1 MDRRTFSKKT
11 FQAATI
17 VALSS
22 YIPAF
27 RKQNA
32 SVRLGAPLFG
42 KLDDPDSWVAAVKKQ
57 GFRAAYCPI
66 QPGAATETIKAYENA
81 ARKADIV
88 IAEVGAW
95 RNPLSDDAKTAQEAF
110 KKCVVALVLAEAI
123 GANCCVNISGSKN
136 PTKWAGP
143 HKENLTQATFDQ
155 IVEITRKIIDEVKPT
170 RTYFTLEF
178 MPWSYPDSVDSYLRI
193 IKAVNRKQFAVHMD
207 PMNIIE
213 SPRDFFGNAA
223 IIKDCFK
230 RLGSL
235 IRSCHGKDIFLKD
248 DVYTPQLVECRP
260 GLGQLDYRTYLT
272 ELSKL
277 KNIPLMLEHLPNAEE
292 YEKAAAYVRSVGN
305 EVGVTL

>member
-1 MDRRTFSKKT
+1 MDRRTFSKNT
-11 FQAATI
+11 LQAATI
-17 VALSS
+17 VALSP
-22 YIPAF
+22 YLPVF
-27 RKQNA
+27 KKQKA

-42 KLDDPDSWVAAVKKQ
+42 KLDDPDSWVAAIKKQ
-57 GFRAAYCPI
+57 GFRAAYCPV
-66 QPGAATETIKAYENA
+66 QPGASADTIKAYETA

-95 RNPLSDDAKTAQEAF
+95 SNPLSYDAKTAQEAF
-110 KKCVVALVLAEAI
+110 KKCVDALVLAEAI

-155 IVEITRKIIDEVKPT
+155 IVEITRKIIGEVKPT

-193 IKAVNRKQFAVHMD
+193 IKAVNRKQFAVHLD

-213 SPRDFFGNAA
+213 SPRDFFGNGD

-230 RLGSL
+230 RLGPQ

>member
-1 MDRRTFSKKT
+1 MNRRTFSKT
-11 FQAATI
+11 ALQAATI
-17 VALSS
+17 VALNP
-22 YIPAF
+22 YMPAF
-27 RKQNA
+27 TKQKA
-32 SVRLGAPLFG
+32 TVRLGAPLFG
-42 KLDDPDSWVAAVKKQ
+42 KIDDPDSWVAAVKKQ
-57 GFRAAYCPI
+57 GFRAAYCPV
-66 QPGAATETIKAYENA
+66 QPGAAAGTIKAYENA

-95 RNPLSDDAKTAQEAF
+95 SNPLSDDEKTAKEAF
-110 KKCVVALVLAEAI
+110 KKCADGLVLAEAI

-207 PMNIIE
+207 PMNIIR
-213 SPRDFFGNAA
+213 SPRDFFGNGD

-230 RLGSL
+230 RLGPQ

-260 GLGQLDYRTYLT
+260 GLGQLDYRIYLT
-272 ELSKL
+272 ELSKQ

-305 EVGVTL
+305 EIGVIL